1 MAATDYSDAPLSE
14 RIKANPRPAAIW
26 TGVFA
31 ALIALELGALAGFVM
46 AMPYDVITEPLLG
59 ALPSLIS
66 GPLGGVLGAIAD
78 AGAAVNGLPTLLDRS
93 LIPNQG
99 YQMPDGSWE
108 STFLGLSAAYA
119 WALRLVFVYAYAFLV
134 LYWVWRGYLVFREH
148 YRYASW
154 TPTDDMIDRL
164 RGHSWGTFG
173 LVIVFVFIIMAIFA
187 PTISPTTANA
197 NIENPYSHQIEY
209 YDEASGSVQ
218 TVTAGAANIA
228 SKSQGDRQ
236 NFGIGSYDRYDR
248 FHPFGTLVSGKD
260 LFTFMAYGA
269 RVSLFIGLV
278 AIGIAGSIA
287 VSLALMS
294 AYYKGVFDLATVL
307 VSDSFQAM
315 PQLLVLIM
323 LSVVLGDTWISEIYS
338 GAFVLALI
346 FGAWGWTGLWRAVR
360 GPAFQTV
367 ENEWVDAAE
376 SFGERADVMMRKHVA
391 PYILGYLLI
400 YASMSM
406 GGYMIATAGLGYIGI
421 GVQPPTP
428 EWGRAVADGQNYIIS
443 ASWHISVLPGLAITT
458 VVVGFNALGDG
469 IRDAID
475 PQSEGGSTD
484 EVAATGG
491 GA

>member
-1 MAATDYSDAPLSE
+1 MAATDYSDQPLAD
-14 RIKANPRPAAIW
+14 RITANPRPAVLWAA
-26 TGVFA
+26 VFV
-31 ALIALELGALAGFVM
+31 ALIAVELGAIAGFAM
-46 AMPYDVITEPLLG
+46 AIPYDVVTEPLLG
-59 ALPSLIS
+59 ALPSVVS
-66 GPLGGVLGAIAD
+66 GPLGGVLGVVAD
-78 AGAAVNGLPTLLDRS
+78 IGTAVNGLPTLLDRG
-93 LIPNQG
+93 LVPNQG

-108 STFLGLSAAYA
+108 STFLGLSPAFA
-119 WALRLVFVYAYAFLV
+119 WALRLTLVYAYAFLV

-173 LVIVFVFIIMAIFA
+173 LVIVFAFIVMAIFA

-197 NIENPYSHQIEY
+197 NIENPYGHEIQY
-209 YDEASGSVQ
+209 YDEASSSVQ
-218 TVTAGAANIA
+218 TVTAGTANIA
-228 SKSQGDRQ
+228 SKSSGDSQ
-236 NFGIGSYDRYDR
+236 NFGIGSYDKYDR
-248 FHPFGTLVSGKD
+248 FHPFGTLISGKD

-307 VSDSFQAM
+307 VSDSFQSM

-323 LSVVLGDTWISEIYS
+323 LSVALGDTWIAEIYS

-376 SFGERADVMMRKHVA
+376 SFGERADVLMRKHVA
-391 PYILGYLLI
+391 PYIVGYLLI

-406 GGYMIATAGLGYIGI
+406 GGYMIATAGLSYIGI

-428 EWGRAVADGQNYIIS
+428 EWGRAVSVGQNYIIS
-443 ASWHISVLPGLAITT
+443 DSWHISVLPGLAITT

-475 PQSEGGSTD
+475 PQSEGAGAD
-484 EVAATGG
+484 EVGATGG